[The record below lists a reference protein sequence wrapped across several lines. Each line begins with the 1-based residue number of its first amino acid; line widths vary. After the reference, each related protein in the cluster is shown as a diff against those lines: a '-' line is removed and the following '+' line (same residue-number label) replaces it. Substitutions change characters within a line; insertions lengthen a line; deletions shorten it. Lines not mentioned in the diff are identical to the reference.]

1 MKNQY
6 LFVIGVFCKYCN
18 FMKNGNITLESS
30 IKILTDLTMSD
41 LEYCEKNYSSDNK
54 EGPSKQKYDSHLFFD
69 WDSWTFIKKNI

>member
-6 LFVIGVFCKYCN
+6 LFVIRVFCKYCN

-41 LEYCEKNYSSDNK
+41 LEYCESSSKDNK
-54 EGPSKQKYDSHLFFD
+54 EVPSKQKYDSHPFFD
-69 WDSWTFIKKNI
+69 WDSWTFIIKKII